1 MNKILSPEQ
10 LREALHKLFKDAG
23 YTNPELLEN
32 IELLAAEN
40 DRLKQEVKKWRLAAA
55 RGAAAGTSMNS
66 RLKDAIRE

>member
-40 DRLKQEVKKWRLAAA
+40 DRLKQEVKNGGSLLHVGQLQA
-55 RGAAAGTSMNS
+55 
-66 RLKDAIRE
+66 LP